1 MDYRV
6 GYIYINDIFAGL
18 LSETEFGYEFK
29 YDEKY
34 ILLDNSSPVSLTMPI
49 QIEPFIS
56 KTLFPFFDG
65 IIPEGWLLD
74 VVVNNWK
81 INKNDRF
88 GILLVACNDCI
99 GNVSVRSSKQ

>member
-1 MDYRV
+1 MDSRV
-6 GYIYINDIFAGL
+6 GYVYINDIFAGL

-29 YDEKY
+29 YD
-34 ILLDNSSPVSLTMPI
+34 DNYLTLKNCAPVSLTLPI
-49 QIEPFIS
+49 QKEPFVS

-74 VVVNNWK
+74 VVINNWK
-81 INKNDRF
+81 MDKNDRF